1 MAISIERAARARFPY
16 VLASVAAALSSGA
29 GAQTPLRPTPDTRY
43 GVHVFNDQNATGL
56 TAAQVDFCARRYAG
70 TQKQTRADADRY
82 RAVNPDFLVLHYR
95 LGQGLGYRST
105 TPPCNPTGG
114 FLSIVDGTWVQEWPG
129 DAAVD
134 ESWFF
139 RQNGQRTLQCQWGW
153 YLMELDDPS
162 WRAWWPERVLEQLRH
177 NDADGLFADSFL
189 VPNYMG
195 GFSPS
200 LPVVDPTFEVAWSRK
215 LERFM
220 DHVRARFA
228 GRYRLVPN
236 VGTWV
241 TTRDVTDFAHADG
254 VFIEGFG
261 YDVWEQ
267 YGLEA
272 FTTQSDRL
280 LGLVAQQ
287 KIVIGQCYRI
297 DSAYQRMHSLAN
309 YLLIKGRHT
318 FLNFEIGQS
327 PEWWPEYDVALGAP
341 LADAPPT
348 TAGLFDATKG
358 VYTRAYSNGHVY
370 LNAGSTT
377 RSFALG
383 ATYQRALPVGGGHV
397 PANGVLPS
405 AWRVDTQPVGAL
417 TLAPGE
423 GAIVL
428 VDATPYELV
437 PDVVFA
443 GQQATIR
450 VRNAVPG
457 SVQTFFA
464 ARSPGSA
471 LWAPLGVTLD
481 VANPRVGGVAV
492 ANARGEASW
501 TFTLAPALAGA
512 TLHVQA
518 AQFGDTTQ
526 VARVRVH

>member
-1 MAISIERAARARFPY
+1 MSIPFGRVRRARSQF
-16 VLASVAAALSSGA
+16 VVALFLSGIASVAH
-29 GAQTPLRPTPDTRY
+29 AQAPTRPTPDTRY

-105 TPPCNPTGG
+105 SAPCNPNGG
-114 FLSIVDGTWVQEWPG
+114 FLTIIDGTWVQEWPG
-129 DAAVD
+129 DAAVN

-139 RQNGQRTLQCQWGW
+139 RQNGLRTLQCQWGW
-153 YLMELDDPS
+153 YLAELDDTT
-162 WRAWWPERVLEQLRH
+162 WRNDWSERVLAQLQH

-189 VPNYMG
+189 VPTYMG
-195 GFSPS
+195 GF
-200 LPVVDPTFEVAWSRK
+200 LPAFAPIDVPFELAYSQK
-215 LERFM
+215 MARFM
-220 DHVRARFA
+220 DFMRARFA
-228 GRYRLVPN
+228 GRYRFVPN

-241 TTRDVTDFAHADG
+241 TTRDQTDFAHADG

-280 LGLVAQQ
+280 LGLVAQD

-297 DSAYQRMHSLAN
+297 DSAWQRMHSLAN

-327 PEWWPEYDVALGAP
+327 PGWWPEYDVALGEP

-377 RSFALG
+377 RTFALG
-383 ATYQRALPVGGGHV
+383 ATYRRAIPTGGGHV
-397 PANGVLPS
+397 PANGVLPN
-405 AWRVDTQPVGAL
+405 AWRVDTTRVSAL

-423 GAIVL
+423 GAVVL

-437 PDVVFA
+437 PAIVFA
-443 GQQATIR
+443 GQPATIS
-450 VRNAVPG
+450 VRNATPG
-457 SVQTFFA
+457 SLQTFFA
-464 ARSPGSA
+464 SRGEGVTPWPA
-471 LWAPLGVTLD
+471 LGVTLD
-481 VANPRVGGVAV
+481 VASPRVAGFAIADSRGVA
-492 ANARGEASW
+492 NW
-501 TFTLAPALAGA
+501 TFTLSPVVAGA

-518 AQFGDTTQ
+518 AESGKTTQ
-526 VARVRVH
+526 VMTVRAH